1 MADAPKDRPA
11 AIRTWLMKAPRP
23 ENVRIFAKDGR
34 EYDVD
39 IKPGAAWSDTAV
51 SIAALEPVRME
62 ANSKEGKLLRAVV
75 VDSLVEKEEQAAA
88 HAATV
93 FQAFQTTDP
102 ETQRMIV
109 FAQLL
114 ERAHDRATTAIEN
127 TVGVAFGK
135 MQEICDS
142 LAQQAATDRGSANEL
157 TLGIRQLILQQAQ
170 EAAASLTEP
179 EHGPLEKL
187 AESFM
192 SGKQMAEVEAAGQQ
206 TKTTNGKH

>member
-1 MADAPKDRPA
+1 MADAPKDRA
-11 AIRTWLMKAPRP
+11 AVIRTWLMKAPRP
-23 ENVRIFAKDGR
+23 STVRIFAKDAR
-34 EYDVD
+34 EYDVE
-39 IKPGAAWSDTAV
+39 IKSGAAWSDTAV

-62 ANSKEGKLLRAVV
+62 ANAADGKLLRAVV
-75 VDSLVEKEEQAAA
+75 VDTMLEKEEQAAA
-88 HAATV
+88 HHATV
-93 FQAFQTTDP
+93 VQAFQTTDP

-114 ERAHDRATTAIEN
+114 ERAHDRATSAIEN

-170 EAAASLTEP
+170 EAAQSLTEP
-179 EHGPLEKL
+179 EQSPLEKWP
-187 AESFM
+187 SR
-192 SGKQMAEVEAAGQQ
+192 S
-206 TKTTNGKH
+206 